1 MLDGQEQSI
10 KSRARNIALA
20 MVADSNF
27 VKTHS
32 VDDELQSHPEL
43 AAELKRQLRLL
54 GFVKLVTEESETK
67 REVHSSVSAGH
78 AELDTTR
85 VVNPLDTGGP
95 LHDDPT
101 LIPCPSCRQHLPQVI
116 FSKNESSRKV
126 QCLSCGH
133 SVVVL
138 DNRKGLQAGSM
149 VAQFELLSRLGAGSF
164 GLVWKARD
172 TRLQRD
178 VALKVPR
185 RGVLTS
191 DQQNL
196 FLREA
201 KVAAAIRHPFVVAI
215 HDTGVDRGT
224 VYICSELIDGTTL
237 SQWSHESCDSPRT
250 AAAMMRKIALAIQ
263 AIHESAVIHRDLKP
277 SNVMVDKNGDP
288 QVMDFGLAK
297 QDVFEATMTLSGE
310 VLGTPAY
317 MSPEAAKGESRLS
330 DPRTDIYSIGV
341 MLYELL
347 TGELP
352 FRGDFA
358 QLVQQILHAKPRSL
372 VEMNPAV
379 HHELETICLKCLEK
393 EPADRYQSA
402 RELAEDL
409 ERFEEGRPVMA
420 RPKSLRKRILRASQA
435 RPALTL
441 SVISLVAVL
450 LLLVAATQYVYVALV
465 SNVSNEVG
473 NQELRELQ
481 DRKLQGKQ
489 EELQGKQEELQSKR
503 EQLAAVED
511 DLSAKKSEVRVRDE
525 LLRLNDQSQLAQE
538 LALVN
543 PVGSLQ
549 LVNTAVHDL
558 SELDEGD
565 LKLVPAALVA
575 ERSELLVA
583 LQQGLADAL
592 QRWGASPMQ
601 NFGEIL
607 GSAQT
612 QQTRMVGALSV
623 DRSFDQVNPYLVT
636 VIDMEAG
643 NVRQTSDVRFTNY
656 RLSSAVNRLAM
667 KSDGSLILG
676 FHDDES
682 DARSADRTR
691 LLRPFQAA
699 KSLIMQTAVKEC
711 CFPVWSDDVW
721 VLDSYGKVSCW
732 SAEVSPKGKATRV
745 FQLDLPLPVTNMAA
759 LAGVG
764 ELALSFDDG
773 VSAVQLDGITGE
785 VNQTRI
791 AGSACQLVPLQTGI
805 SQNKS
810 AVGRN
815 LVCYWDSIAKLLV
828 LEAWAPGKVDAERQ
842 SWKIHLP
849 EVEDVRAS
857 VVSERGDWVCA
868 NVQTV
873 EGPSWKFVSLRGPRE
888 ITGGMTLLGDPV
900 RGMKVRPQME
910 EFAVATRKTVFHY
923 KIQDARPVLKN
934 EFSDDVGTVTAF
946 CWLGDRSNLA
956 IGFDNEVY
964 LQCVAEKAEARTGRL
979 ESGEDWLLDGKVMKS
994 LGDSISA
1001 LYSDSSGEYLVSI
1014 DKSGAMSSWD
1024 LGRFATDVLWQR
1036 RQSRNGPTKSR
1047 IQLANDGENVAVLNR
1062 SGELTVYP
1070 RPRFLLRNENPQKRV
1085 LQSQWVAWEMSALL
1099 QQKVSDFAL
1108 QGSTLAVAGEGA
1120 SARVYRVD
1128 KTKTQLLVEFPI
1140 HANKVVLSVDQH
1152 WLCLQQ
1158 AATLYVFDLRRP
1170 QQDPWQINGIDE
1182 GSEVTFI
1189 GAGHCLSAIGEDR
1202 VLRAWNPLSRTC
1214 EEVKLSPLSS
1224 AASPVING
1232 TLEAVFPM
1240 DDGRVFMLRQ
1250 TEGGG
1255 YVNAGFIQI
1264 GKARNSLN
1272 LVPAQTGELWAMA
1285 SIPAPNAKANFHGAA
1300 VQLGHFQ
1307 EITVQGLHSGNA
1319 WGFVGSVNA
1328 KHALSSLET
1337 PRRDRV
1343 ESAIRPVMAISPDQR
1358 WLVRSSRAG
1367 FDSWQLSTKK
1377 IVPNPS
1383 QRGASDSA
1391 TQLVFSSDG
1400 KWLASG
1406 HESGTVR
1413 FWKID
1418 GNDILLSKAIE
1429 WSIHSSP
1436 IESIVVDPD
1445 SRWCFCTSSDR
1456 ISCIPIE
1463 FDLLLEM
1470 ASRRLKAVKALTPDL
1485 NTPSTNR

>member
-1 MLDGQEQSI
+1 MSDGEEQSI
-10 KSRARNIALA
+10 KSRAREIALA
-20 MVADSNF
+20 MVVDSTSG
-27 VKTHS
+27 KAHP
-32 VDDELQSHPEL
+32 VDSELQDNPEL
-43 AAELKRQLRLL
+43 AAELRRQLKLL
-54 GFVKLVTEESETK
+54 GVVKLVTEESETR
-67 REVHSSVSAGH
+67 REAQSPVSVGH

-101 LIPCPSCRQHLPQVI
+101 LIPCPSCRQHLPQVV
-116 FSKNESSRKV
+116 FAKNESSRKV

-185 RGVLTS
+185 RGLLTS

-201 KVAAAIRHPFVVAI
+201 KVAAAIRHPYVVAI

-263 AIHESAVIHRDLKP
+263 AIHESSVVHRDLKP
-277 SNVMVDKNGDP
+277 SNVMVDKNEDP

-317 MSPEAAKGESRLS
+317 MSPEAAKGESRSS

-372 VEMNPAV
+372 VEINPAV
-379 HHELETICLKCLEK
+379 HRELETICLKCLEK

-420 RPKSLRKRILRASQA
+420 RPKSLSKRILRASQA
-435 RPALTL
+435 RPALAL
-441 SVISLVAVL
+441 LVVSLAAVL
-450 LLLVAATQYVYVALV
+450 VLLIAATQYVHVAMD
-465 SNVSNEVG
+465 SNASNEVD
-473 NQELRELQ
+473 NQVLRQLQ
-481 DRKLQGKQ
+481 DKK
-489 EELQGKQEELQSKR
+489 LQSKQ
-503 EQLAAVED
+503 EQLQNKQDELAAVED
-511 DLSAKKSEVRVRDE
+511 DLSAKKREVRVRDK
-525 LLRLNDQSQLAQE
+525 LLRLNDQSQLAKE

-549 LVNTAVHDL
+549 LVTTAVHDL

-575 ERSELLVA
+575 ERGKLLVA
-583 LQQGLADAL
+583 LQQGLVDSL
-592 QRWGASPMQ
+592 QRWGAFPVQ
-601 NFGEIL
+601 DFGEL
-607 GSAQT
+607 VGSVQT
-612 QQTRMVGALSV
+612 QQSRMVGALSV

-682 DARSADRTR
+682 DGRSADRTR

-699 KSLIMQTAVKEC
+699 KSLIMQTSVNEC

-732 SAEVSPKGKATRV
+732 SAEVSPGGKATRV

-773 VSAVQLDGITGE
+773 VSAVQIDGITGE

-805 SQNKS
+805 SQKKS
-810 AVGRN
+810 AEVRN
-815 LVCYWDSIAKLLV
+815 LVCYWDSVAKHLV
-828 LEAWAPGKVDAERQ
+828 LEAWEPGKIDAERQ
-842 SWKIHLP
+842 SWKIHLS

-857 VVSERGDWVCA
+857 VVSERGDWICA

-873 EGPSWKFVSLRGPRE
+873 EGPCWKFVSLRGPRE
-888 ITGGMTLLGDPV
+888 ITGGMTLLGDPA

-923 KIQDARPVLKN
+923 KIQDAHPVLKN
-934 EFSDDVGTVTAF
+934 EFSDDLGTVTAF

-956 IGFDNEVY
+956 IGFDNEVD
-964 LQCVAEKAEARTGRL
+964 LQCVAEKAEARTRRL
-979 ESGEDWLLDGKVMKS
+979 EPGEDWLLDGKVMKS

-1014 DKSGAMSSWD
+1014 DKSGAMSLWD

-1036 RQSRNGPTKSR
+1036 RQSRNGTTRSR
-1047 IQLANDGENVAVLNR
+1047 IQLANDGGNVAVLNR

-1070 RPRFLLRNENPQKRV
+1070 RPRFLLRNENPKKRV
-1085 LQSQWVAWEMSALL
+1085 LQSPWVAWEKSSLL
-1099 QQKVSDFAL
+1099 QQNVSDFAL

-1120 SARVYRVD
+1120 STRVYRVD
-1128 KTKTQLLVEFPI
+1128 KTKTQLLAQFPI

-1170 QQDPWQINGIDE
+1170 RQDPWEINGIDE

-1189 GAGHCLSAIGEDR
+1189 GAGHCFSAIGEDR

-1214 EEVKLSPLSS
+1214 EEVQLSPLSS

-1255 YVNAGFIQI
+1255 YVNAGFMQI

-1272 LVPAQTGELWAMA
+1272 LVPAQAGDLWAMA
-1285 SIPAPNAKANFHGAA
+1285 SIPAPTAKADFHGAA

-1307 EITVQGLHSGNA
+1307 KITVHGSHSGNA
-1319 WGFVGSVNA
+1319 WGFVGSENA
-1328 KHALSSLET
+1328 EHAFSSLET

-1343 ESAIRPVMAISPDQR
+1343 ESAMRPVMAISPDQR

-1367 FDSWQLSTKK
+1367 FDSWQLSTQK

-1400 KWLASG
+1400 KWMASG
-1406 HESGTVR
+1406 HESGMVR

-1418 GNDILLSKAIE
+1418 GSGILLSKAIE

-1436 IESIVVDPD
+1436 IESIVIDPD

-1470 ASRRLKAVKALTPDL
+1470 ARARLKAVNALTPDL
-1485 NTPSTNR
+1485 KTPGTNR